1 MNDRNRLRW
10 RCRRGV
16 RELDLLLSR
25 FLDTRYDQLS
35 QDGKKYFELFLNQS
49 DPDLLAWLMGN
60 RVPQEEDMQRL
71 VAEIRRT
78 EPQ

>member
-1 MNDRNRLRW
+1 MNGRNRLRW

-25 FLDTRYDQLS
+25 FLDARYDQLS
-35 QDGKKYFELFLNQS
+35 AEDQRIFELLLDQN

-60 RVPQEEDMQRL
+60 RVPQEKDMQRL